1 MHYFSHDQDAPVMPG
16 MTVALGR
23 RTMKAY
29 VVAPRQFT
37 VLGLVQLGLEYSLL
51 ARSVHGDYVR
61 VNGSVVRALDTERV
75 EQAIRVAT
83 EKERRKCLA
92 EQGHDMAEVPPVA
105 EPSVV
110 TVVVKRRRLALPQA
124 CLEAA

>member
-1 MHYFSHDQDAPVMPG
+1 MHYFCPDHGAPVMQG

-37 VLGLVQLGLEYSLL
+37 VLGLVQLGLELSLL
-51 ARSVHGDYVR
+51 ARSVNGDYVR
-61 VNGSVVRALDTERV
+61 VNGSVVRSLDTDMV

-83 EKERRKCLA
+83 EKERRKCLS
-92 EQGHDMAEVPPVA
+92 EQGIDVA
-105 EPSVV
+105 DDPCAAAPSAV
-110 TVVVKRRRLALPQA
+110 TVVVKRRRVIPRLECLAVA
-124 CLEAA
+124 